1 MRWSSTLY
9 APRNFNPRTPER
21 GATPRLKAA
30 STSDCISIH
39 APLSGVRHRKS
50 GGCIYL
56 PGISIHAPLSGVRP
70 CSLSRLVVNLRI
82 SIHAPLSGVRL
93 GHREAGGE
101 VQKAISIH
109 APLSGVRRRHVL
121 QQHGR
126 QDFNPRTPER
136 GATTDSSKTTGSC
149 THFNPRTPERGATH
163 DILRIRVKAVISIH
177 APLSGVRRKQ
187 ISYDV
192 FSRFY
197 FNPRTPE
204 RGATGDDD

>member
-109 APLSGVRRRHVL
+109 APLSGVRRR
-121 QQHGR
+121 QR
-126 QDFNPRTPER
+126 QADCRHDDISIHEPLSGVRHRQFDFVGVSVYFNPRTPER
-136 GATTDSSKTTGSC
+136 GATNTVGDS
-149 THFNPRTPERGATH
+149 
-163 DILRIRVKAVISIH
+163 LVKVIISIH
-177 APLSGVRRKQ
+177 APLSGVRRR
-187 ISYDV
+187 IRS
-192 FSRFY
+192 
-197 FNPRTPE
+197 
-204 RGATGDDD
+204 